1 MPENKRLNLKGYLVI
16 SAVIV
21 LTVGVG
27 VLVFVG
33 ATSNTSTTVPTA
45 TGLPV
50 AGQTQPTTSGS
61 HAQSVAQGSFAPAA
75 GGQTQ
80 SVLTLVSRAGG
91 TIVTKDFLHNGE
103 TVADVVNPG
112 TYVLAGS
119 LGYCTASGV
128 CGANA
133 STTDFSISYAT
144 STQFFNIILL
154 AEPVGLVRSAA
165 ERFFLARLGI
175 GEQAACALNYFVG
188 TPYWVN
194 ESYDNK
200 NLGFSFCH
208 GATALPK

>member
-1 MPENKRLNLKGYLVI
+1 MLENKQLNLKGYLVI
-16 SAVIV
+16 AAVIV
-21 LTVGVG
+21 LIVGVG

-33 ATSNTSTTVPTA
+33 ATSNTSTTVPTT

-50 AGQTQPTTSGS
+50 AGQTTSTSGQ

-80 SVLTLVSRAGG
+80 PTLTLVSRASG

-128 CGANA
+128 CGANV

-175 GEQAACALNYFVG
+175 GEQAACALNYYVG

-200 NLGFSFCH
+200 NLGFSFCP
-208 GATALPK
+208 GATALPH